1 MAAMEDTT
9 REVVTRSAIA
19 NEAGAALKEIQGV
32 SNRLA
37 QLIQAISDAAQ
48 QQARGSEQISRSMT
62 QMSSVTRTTA
72 TSTKETATAIGSLA
86 ALADNLNGSV
96 ARFRLPAAQAAPAP
110 ASADFELAAR

>member
-1 MAAMEDTT
+1 
-9 REVVTRSAIA
+9 
-19 NEAGAALKEIQGV
+19 
-32 SNRLA
+32 
-37 QLIQAISDAAQ
+37 
-48 QQARGSEQISRSMT
+48 MT